1 MAVKSELKAVKVVVK
16 TEHTAQT
23 FSDCR
28 RDASNEQLYKFGDAV
43 GKLFKESVT
52 SITKV
57 EETMLTKE

>member
-1 MAVKSELKAVKVVVK
+1 MEVKAELKAVKVVVK

-28 RDASNEQLYKFGDAV
+28 RDATNEQLYKFGNAV
-43 GKLFKESVT
+43 AKLFKEQAT

-57 EETMLTKE
+57 EETVISV

>member
-1 MAVKSELKAVKVVVK
+1 MAVQAELKAVKVVIK

-28 RDASNEQLYKFGDAV
+28 KDATNEELYKFGNAV
-43 GKLFKESVT
+43 SKLFKEQVT

-57 EETMLTKE
+57 EETTLTM